1 MKEKPSEMTVMDK
14 PEVFLEWES
23 LEDIV
28 RRVIAQRE
36 ISGTFLH
43 TFLEMAETDSDLR
56 NLGPRP
62 RAQTAGYK
70 PVYTLRSKLRRSV
83 KSQLII

>member
-1 MKEKPSEMTVMDK
+1 MTDDKILEK

-28 RRVIAQRE
+28 RRVITQRE